1 MQSNFLTV
9 LFVSGD
15 VCDSDDDEDS
25 VVDFRDN
32 CRLVFNVDQ
41 KRTKSGCLSVY
52 ITLMLLMYFN
62 VFSERSESRTLVK
75 YLVRARK
82 ALFKRRTIRGRI

>member
-1 MQSNFLTV
+1 MQINFLTV

-15 VCDSDDDEDS
+15 VCDSDDDEDG

-41 KRTKSGCLSVY
+41 KQTKSGCLSF
-52 ITLMLLMYFN
+52 IL
-62 VFSERSESRTLVK
+62 R
-75 YLVRARK
+75 
-82 ALFKRRTIRGRI
+82 